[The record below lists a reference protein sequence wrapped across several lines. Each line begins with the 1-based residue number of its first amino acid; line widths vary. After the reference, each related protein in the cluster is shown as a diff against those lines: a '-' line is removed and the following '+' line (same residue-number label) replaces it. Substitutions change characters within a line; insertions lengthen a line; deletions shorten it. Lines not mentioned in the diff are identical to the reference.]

1 MVLHTLPWLTLT
13 GIWFAKIIMIGI
25 VFLGRLIQWLFLV
38 QASTPKTV
46 LLEFLYTPLLLF
58 NSKKPERFLS
68 IENKHLQ
75 IIKSWVG
82 IEREIIQM
90 KLIPATLGV
99 AVLGIIA
106 STIIGESLVQVVKET
121 IIEMISLTPTDS
133 QAGVLVAIISET
145 KIIPLA
151 KLIIIGIVFGIL
163 VLPTTVL
170 LNRSTVLAFIAEA
183 CVLTESV
190 KLIQNN
196 ERKKT
201 SSRKLKKKK

>member
-1 MVLHTLPWLTLT
+1 
-13 GIWFAKIIMIGI
+13 
-25 VFLGRLIQWLFLV
+25 
-38 QASTPKTV
+38 
-46 LLEFLYTPLLLF
+46 
-58 NSKKPERFLS
+58 
-68 IENKHLQ
+68 
-75 IIKSWVG
+75 
-82 IEREIIQM
+82 M